1 MDDDTRLGLCSNCG
15 YKIQF
20 MASVE
25 GEEGRCPKC
34 GSLQLL
40 IPYSK
45 TPTDAP
51 FTEKETT
58 PLISTDDGES
68 KQLKVKEDSSILFVP
83 FVRGVSAS
91 MSDQFV
97 DHGGRTGSSSTAGI
111 ANDLTATV
119 IKYEAE
125 GYEFQKIETVHV
137 DVSPG
142 CLGMLMGKGK
152 EYHPYDYLVFS
163 KKPQKTFNHPV

>member
-1 MDDDTRLGLCSNCG
+1 MGMDDDTRLGLCSDCG

-25 GEEGRCPKC
+25 GQEGHCPKC

-45 TPTDAP
+45 TPTDTP

-68 KQLKVKEDSSILFVP
+68 KQLKVKEDSSILFIP
-83 FVRGVSAS
+83 FVRGYLPPCQISLS
-91 MSDQFV
+91 I
-97 DHGGRTGSSSTAGI
+97 TAEEQ
-111 ANDLTATV
+111 A
-119 IKYEAE
+119 
-125 GYEFQKIETVHV
+125 
-137 DVSPG
+137 
-142 CLGMLMGKGK
+142 
-152 EYHPYDYLVFS
+152 VFR
-163 KKPQKTFNHPV
+163 PQA

>member
-1 MDDDTRLGLCSNCG
+1 MLLLTFSLIIGAGYLL
-15 YKIQF
+15 YKI
-20 MASVE
+20 E
-25 GEEGRCPKC
+25 NR
-34 GSLQLL
+34 
-40 IPYSK
+40 
-45 TPTDAP
+45 
-51 FTEKETT
+51 
-58 PLISTDDGES
+58 TDDSAKEIGGDKKNGEKWPYTENQQTS
-68 KQLKVKEDSSILFVP
+68 ASPVAKSCPATLFIP

-91 MSDQFV
+91 MSEQFV

-125 GYEFQKIETVHV
+125 GYEFQKIETIHV

-142 CLGMLMGKGK
+142 CIGMLMGKGK

-163 KKPQKTFNHPV
+163 KSPQKTFNHPV

>member
-1 MDDDTRLGLCSNCG
+1 MEIFFFAVSDSFMRFLTFSLIIGSVIWFG
-15 YKIQF
+15 Y
-20 MASVE
+20 
-25 GEEGRCPKC
+25 
-34 GSLQLL
+34 LL
-40 IPYSK
+40 YN
-45 TPTDAP
+45 
-51 FTEKETT
+51 TENR
-58 PLISTDDGES
+58 TDDSAEEIGEDKKNDENQQTS
-68 KQLKVKEDSSILFVP
+68 ASPIAKSRPATLFIP

-125 GYEFQKIETVHV
+125 DYEFQKIETVHV

-142 CLGMLMGKGK
+142 CIGMLMGKGK

-163 KKPQKTFNHPV
+163 KKPQETYNHPV

>member
-1 MDDDTRLGLCSNCG
+1 MAVLFVLLLFGGLAGLCIYLGS
-15 YKIQF
+15 KIKDEDPVSP
-20 MASVE
+20 A
-25 GEEGRCPKC
+25 GT
-34 GSLQLL
+34 
-40 IPYSK
+40 IIN
-45 TPTDAP
+45 TTDTP
-51 FTEKETT
+51 FTEKETK
-58 PLISTDDGES
+58 PLISTHDGES
-68 KQLKVKEDSSILFVP
+68 KTAKAAKEDSRILFVP
-83 FVRGVSAS
+83 FVRGISAS
-91 MSDQFV
+91 MSDSFV
-97 DHGGRTGSSSTAGI
+97 DHGGRPGSSSTAGI

-163 KKPQKTFNHPV
+163 RRPQETFNYPV

>member
-1 MDDDTRLGLCSNCG
+1 MAEPLLVIIVVVGVFVIIGLAASGTDEEDNLKSVSNNEP
-15 YKIQF
+15 I
-20 MASVE
+20 
-25 GEEGRCPKC
+25 
-34 GSLQLL
+34 
-40 IPYSK
+40 
-45 TPTDAP
+45 
-51 FTEKETT
+51 
-58 PLISTDDGES
+58 GES
-68 KQLKVKEDSSILFVP
+68 KQLKAAKEDSGILFVP
-83 FVRGVSAS
+83 FIRGVSAS
-91 MSDQFV
+91 MSDEFV

-142 CLGMLMGKGK
+142 CIGMLMGKGK

-163 KKPQKTFNHPV
+163 KKPQETYNHPV

>member
-1 MDDDTRLGLCSNCG
+1 MVFFGTVVIAIIVGVPILWLNRDD
-15 YKIQF
+15 
-20 MASVE
+20 
-25 GEEGRCPKC
+25 
-34 GSLQLL
+34 
-40 IPYSK
+40 
-45 TPTDAP
+45 
-51 FTEKETT
+51 
-58 PLISTDDGES
+58 STDDYAKEVGINM
-68 KQLKVKEDSSILFVP
+68 KEDQKSTYVEGQQNPASPVAKSCPATLFIP

-91 MSDQFV
+91 MSEQFV

-163 KKPQKTFNHPV
+163 KSPQKTFNHPV

>member
-1 MDDDTRLGLCSNCG
+1 MEIFFFAMSDFLVVFILLIIVGAIIGLPFLLFRDDSTRKYAKEVGINM
-15 YKIQF
+15 KEDQKTT
-20 MASVE
+20 SVE
-25 GEEGRCPKC
+25 GQQTSVSPIARSRPA
-34 GSLQLL
+34 
-40 IPYSK
+40 
-45 TPTDAP
+45 T
-51 FTEKETT
+51 
-58 PLISTDDGES
+58 
-68 KQLKVKEDSSILFVP
+68 LFIP

-97 DHGGRTGSSSTAGI
+97 DHGGRTGSSSTTGI

-119 IKYEAE
+119 MKYEAE

-142 CLGMLMGKGK
+142 CIGMLMGKGK

-163 KKPQKTFNHPV
+163 KKPQETFNHPV